1 MSEPTLMNPNPDQ
14 SGSASPLQDSPTTPD
29 RFDPAKIRV
38 VDIEGEEGTVERFDC
53 YDPGTGE
60 KLFRLDGDEVQVR
73 ALDWARSKDMNAVP
87 EVKWIDTGLS
97 VGTVDRIRV
106 FGWPKGELIRTH
118 QDLTE

>member
-14 SGSASPLQDSPTTPD
+14 SGSASPPDPPTTPD

-38 VDIEGEEGTVERFDC
+38 VDIEGGDGTVERFDC
-53 YDPGTGE
+53 YDSGTGD
-60 KLFRLDGDEVQVR
+60 KLFRLDGDDVQVR
-73 ALDWARSKDMNAVP
+73 ALNWARSKDMNAVP